1 MFDDLRELYQETILE
16 HGKNP
21 RNRCT
26 PPGANRQAMGR
37 NPACGDAFVIYLTV
51 DDDNVVR
58 DAGFNGEGCA
68 ISMASASM
76 MTEIVKGKTLE
87 EAQKLFETFQGMATG
102 DDEVPT
108 DGVDDDDLDHMQALS
123 GVRQFPIRVKC
134 ATLAWHTMQA
144 AANGKSSAT
153 TEQPGEE

>member
-1 MFDDLRELYQETILE
+1 MFDDLRELYQEVILE

-26 PPGANRQAMGR
+26 PAGANRQALGR
-37 NPACGDAFVIYLTV
+37 NPVCGDAFVIYLTI

-58 DAGFNGEGCA
+58 DAGFKGEGCA

-76 MTEIVKGKTLE
+76 MTEIVKGKTLD
-87 EAQKLFETFQGMATG
+87 EARKLFETFKGMATG
-102 DDEVPT
+102 DETVPT
-108 DGVDDDDLDHMQALS
+108 DGIDEDDLDSMQALS

-134 ATLAWHTMQA
+134 ATLAWHAMQA
-144 AANGKSSAT
+144 AADGEDGEVGVT
-153 TEQPGEE
+153 TE